1 MISTAHDVVG
11 SAGILPGYSAYID
24 SYKVGVVRGYITELF
39 I

>member
-11 SAGILPGYSAYID
+11 SAGIVPGYSGYID
-24 SYKVGVVRGYITELF
+24 SYEVGIVRGYITELF